1 MTSGVGH
8 GRGKSLVVGTINWSR
23 IFSMT
28 SEMFICLIVWTSGL
42 HPWLQMFV
50 PRKVNVFLWRF
61 RLDSLP
67 VRWLISA
74 KGIDIHSIVCPVC
87 NNEVETRDHLF
98 FGCTLALDLW
108 RRLRMWLNCAMPN
121 FSSWDT
127 FIVWIE
133 GVHLSNIQKK
143 RVIAYM
149 VTLLWAMWRYRNGVV
164 FNDVFCNRNS
174 LFDLI
179 RLLCFRWIKN
189 RGHLVSN
196 WNSWLAIPL

>member
-8 GRGKSLVVGTINWSR
+8 GRGKSL
-23 IFSMT
+23 
-28 SEMFICLIVWTSGL
+28 WTSPLASDGMFTVNKYGDYMDRKIL
-42 HPWLQMFV
+42 PSTTTKTCWFKFV

-61 RLDSLP
+61 RLDLLP

-74 KGIDIHSIVCPVC
+74 KGIEIHSIVCPVC
-87 NNEVETRDHLF
+87 NIGVETSDHLF

-108 RRLRMWLNCAMPN
+108 RRLRMWLNYAMPT

-127 FIVWIE
+127 FILWIE

-143 RVIAYM
+143 RVTASV

-179 RLLCFRWIKN
+179 RLLSFR
-189 RGHLVSN
+189 
-196 WNSWLAIPL
+196 